1 MEKGKVLGLLSKLYF
16 EMKGRAESD
25 ALYNY
30 NRVVRH
36 EKQIAFHKCRK
47 RNRWVFGGNRTGKT
61 ECGAVEV
68 VYFARGCHPYREN
81 RRDTFGWVVSLSR
94 QVQRDV
100 AQKKVLKYLKPEWIV
115 SVVMQ
120 QGKKDYPDSGVIDYI
135 EIKNV
140 FGGISKIGFKSC
152 DQGREKFQGASLDYV
167 WFDEEPSEEVYR
179 ECKMRVLD
187 KRGDIFGTMTP
198 LKGMSFVYDEIYL
211 NCNQSSEVWYE
222 TMSWEDN
229 PFLSRE
235 EIKLFSDTMS
245 EEELE
250 ARKYGRFICSSG
262 LVYKEFDENIN
273 VIDPFDVPQ
282 EWFDN
287 ISIDPGLNNPLSC
300 HWYAVDYDGNVYV
313 IYEHFEA
320 GKDIDYHANKIKQ
333 ICEFL
338 GWKRDSLGKIS
349 ALIDSA
355 AGQTTLNGVKSVA
368 ELFIDRGI
376 NVNTKVNKDVF
387 AGIATVK
394 SYLKSANGASRL
406 FIFRNC
412 PNLIR
417 EIKSY
422 RWGEGDL
429 PTKKDDHALDELRY
443 YLMTKP
449 LAHKREKNRLEL
461 YKESVIRKVKG
472 RKKGLF

>member
-1 MEKGKVLGLLSKLYF
+1 
-16 EMKGRAESD
+16 
-25 ALYNY
+25 
-30 NRVVRH
+30 
-36 EKQIAFHKCRK
+36 
-47 RNRWVFGGNRTGKT
+47 
-61 ECGAVEV
+61 
-68 VYFARGCHPYREN
+68 
-81 RRDTFGWVVSLSR
+81 
-94 QVQRDV
+94 
-100 AQKKVLKYLKPEWIV
+100 
-115 SVVMQ
+115 MQ

-262 LVYKEFDENIN
+262 LVYKEFDENVN
-273 VIDPFDVPQ
+273 VIDPFDVPK

-320 GKDIDYHANKIKQ
+320 GKDIDYHADKIKQ